1 MMEPQNYRDLPFLP
15 PYFSA
20 DAPSSPDLS
29 IVCCLPSFQLCL
41 SENPLEA
48 AIVFNYPCL
57 TPKHKDRPLP
67 S

>member
-15 PYFSA
+15 QYFSG
-20 DAPSSPDLS
+20 DAPSSLDLS
-29 IVCCLPSFQLCL
+29 VVCCLPSSQLRL

-48 AIVFNYPCL
+48 AIVFNYPWL